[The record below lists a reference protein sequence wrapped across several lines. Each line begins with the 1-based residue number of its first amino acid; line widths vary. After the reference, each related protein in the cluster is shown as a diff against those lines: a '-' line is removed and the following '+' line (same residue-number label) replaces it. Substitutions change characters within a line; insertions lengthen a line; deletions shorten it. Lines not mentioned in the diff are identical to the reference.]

1 MKFSSITSVH
11 FFRLEKNSIA
21 TAVQLS
27 DGTNKYC
34 VYHKTTV
41 LQLIGLE
48 YLMTEFFFQQENE
61 DLVKKINEEKE
72 KANTEF
78 KRLETQIHEVSGKFF
93 QL

>member
-27 DGTNKYC
+27 DKIDSDGQTNI
-34 VYHKTTV
+34 VFTTK
-41 LQLIGLE
+41 LQF
-48 YLMTEFFFQQENE
+48 EFFFQQENE